1 MSNALYA
8 KGKEKMLAA
17 SINYVSDTIKVALV
31 KNTYPQNLATD
42 EFYSDISAY
51 VVGTPQTLGSKT
63 TADGVFDASDATYT
77 AVTAGD
83 TLEGVVIYKD
93 TGVAGTSPLLAYID
107 TITGFPLATNGG
119 DITIQWDNGAYKV
132 FSL

>member
-63 TADGVFDASDATYT
+63 TAAGVFDASDATYT

-93 TGVAGTSPLLAYID
+93 TGVEGTSPLLAYID